1 MKKNALERII
11 HTTLKQMI
19 KEQAEASPSAIE
31 TDNAPSSAVDSPFT
45 PAEERFLGKFDAFG
59 STHLGIIYSP
69 SITGIREFVARSGK
83 DLNVTPGILLSLLR
97 KKAIK
102 LVPYTGFGRNDDYT
116 IELKLSL
123 DDVKGLGDADKAAAE
138 KGSSAS
144 GAPMGGTEM
153 PTPAPGAPAPENAG
167 YKPKSNNILKET
179 LLTEGVIAPYE
190 IKIASNFWMNVSN
203 AIDSWNWKEDTIL
216 AAFKTI
222 KNRKQ
227 AIITDAVGVL
237 FFKTITSSDNRLIK
251 ISKYLTNV
259 LPAVPVI
266 NGEKVYT
273 ILRLCANDPF
283 VVNVIND
290 YGRLTTRPNI
300 FINHLNNAGIGRFTD
315 TNRFYAT
322 YTNNDILAVYDQL
335 IKQVTSEM
343 GGTNVTPPE
352 TLAAAAKPYKA
363 KIENNRANYANK
375 SMPLVKLES
384 IKNIDGKQV
393 IYKGM
398 WVHPYKPEGQRYADE
413 GQPYA
418 WYQEVSNPK
427 NTYQIYKAK
436 NGRDGIDSNT
446 YDGSGNTY
454 RSFVFGTTKKG
465 ELQIRTNINN
475 SPSAWPIEIPK
486 SKL

>member
-97 KKAIK
+97 KKVIK

-116 IELKLSL
+116 IELQLSL
-123 DDVKGLGDADKAAAE
+123 DDVKGLGDADKATAE
-138 KGSSAS
+138 KGSSAA

-153 PTPAPGAPAPENAG
+153 SAAAPEPPAPENAG
-167 YKPKSNNILKET
+167 YMPKSNNILKET

-190 IKIASNFWMNVSN
+190 IKLASNFWMNVSN
-203 AIDSWNWKEDTIL
+203 AMDSWDWKEDTIL

-227 AIITDAVGVL
+227 AIITDAVGTL
-237 FFKTITSSDNRLIK
+237 FYKTITSSENRLIK
-251 ISKYLTNV
+251 VSKYLTNV
-259 LPAVPVI
+259 LPAVPETK
-266 NGEKVYT
+266 GEKLYT
-273 ILRLCANDPF
+273 ILRLCNNTNFKAW
-283 VVNVIND
+283 VIED
-290 YGRLTTRPNI
+290 YGRLTDTSNI
-300 FINHLNNAGIGRFTD
+300 FTKHLNNAGIGRY
-315 TNRFYAT
+315 NSGYGFYAT
-322 YTNNDILAVYDQL
+322 YTNNDILAVYNQL
-335 IKQVTSEM
+335 IKQVTSEIA
-343 GGTNVTPPE
+343 GPGVTPPE

-375 SMPLVKLES
+375 SMPIIKLES
-384 IKNIDGKQV
+384 IKNIDGKKV

-398 WVHPYKPEGQRYADE
+398 WVHPYTSALEGMV
-413 GQPYA
+413 YA
-418 WYQEVSNPK
+418 WYQEASNPK
-427 NTYQIYKAK
+427 NIYRIYKSK
-436 NGRDGIDSNT
+436 TGPDQIDNDKFISHYVPIT
-446 YDGSGNTY
+446 
-454 RSFVFGTTKKG
+454 FGTNKKG
-465 ELQIRTNINN
+465 DLQIRTNPNGET
-475 SPSAWPIEIPK
+475 SRPVRIPK
-486 SKL
+486 SNL